1 MKATAALAAAFLA
14 ASALPG
20 AAKAASKAA
29 AGDAEYAPPPPAPIL
44 STDISGGDL
53 LFLTSAARQINQAAR
68 LSGLAKNKA
77 VTPEV
82 QALAAAVWKEQ
93 SAAAARLKDLA
104 ARKHVPLQSEPDLP
118 AKRELDALARLE
130 GIRFDKACID
140 ALGEAQALL
149 ETSLS
154 AGAASSDKDIQAF
167 AQANLGTLKQE
178 QKQLSRLGI

>member
-1 MKATAALAAAFLA
+1 MKALRHAAFTVAFLA
-14 ASALPG
+14 AARLPG
-20 AAKAASKAA
+20 SAKDAS
-29 AGDAEYAPPPPAPIL
+29 GDAEYAPRPPAPIL
-44 STDISGGDL
+44 STEISGGDL
-53 LFLTSAARQINQAAR
+53 LFLTSAARQIDRAVE

-82 QALAAAVWKEQ
+82 QAVAAVAWKDQ
-93 SAAAARLKDLA
+93 TDAAARLKDLV
-104 ARKHVPLQSEPDLP
+104 ARKHVPLDGEPDLP
-118 AKRELDALARLE
+118 AKKELDALARLK

-154 AGAASSDKDIQAF
+154 AGAASSDKEIQAF
-167 AQANLGTLKQE
+167 AQSSLGTLKQE